1 MMLPTL
7 QLEMEEEPPK
17 EQIHPIVERLITLGF
32 AKEDMGGAWEVAQT
46 KAVEVKTAKQT
57 QAAKREEQAELAHLQ
72 KMAEMAGV
80 PLEVLA
86 PNLAAKPA
94 A

>member
-1 MMLPTL
+1 
-7 QLEMEEEPPK
+7 MEEEPPK

-32 AKEDMGGAWEVAQT
+32 AKEDMGGAWEVA
-46 KAVEVKTAKQT
+46 
-57 QAAKREEQAELAHLQ
+57 
-72 KMAEMAGV
+72 GV